1 MTDTATME
9 KIKINS
15 RKLGHSEIDASVVGL
30 GTWAIGGWRWGG
42 TDENLSIKAIN
53 AAIDNGV
60 SLIDTAPAYGMGRSE
75 EIVGKAIENRR
86 DEVVLATK
94 CGLVWHTQ
102 QGNHFFDNDGKP
114 VHRHL
119 GADSIRH
126 ELEQSLKRLRTDYID
141 LFITHW
147 QDPTTPVAE
156 TMGTLLE
163 LKAEGKIRAIGISN
177 ASVEDLAAYVAVGP
191 VDAIQEKYSMLD
203 RDIESSLLPLC
214 AEHGVSTLSYSS
226 LALGLLSGKI
236 GPDRT
241 FNGDDLRIGDPR
253 FSMANRE
260 KIASLFDEIRPLA
273 QSLDV
278 TLAQLV
284 IAWTVSQPGITYSLC
299 GARNPEQAS
308 ENAAAGNLSLSDE
321 QIAVTSA
328 AVDRYLKDMDA

>member
-1 MTDTATME
+1 MTDTAVME
-9 KIKINS
+9 NNNVAS
-15 RKLGHSEIDASVVGL
+15 RKLGHSDIDASVVGL

-42 TDENLSIKAIN
+42 TDEALSIKAIN
-53 AAIDNGV
+53 TAIDSGV
-60 SLIDTAPAYGMGRSE
+60 SLIDTAPAYGLGRSE
-75 EIVGKAIENRR
+75 EIVGKAIEGRR

-119 GADSIRH
+119 GADSIRY

-141 LFITHW
+141 LYITHW

-177 ASVEDLAAYVAVGP
+177 ATSDDLAAYVAAGP

-203 RDIESSLLPLC
+203 RDIESTLLPMC
-214 AEHGVSTLSYSS
+214 KERGISTLSYSS

-241 FNGDDLRIGDPR
+241 FNGDDLRIGNPR

-260 KIASLFDEIRPLA
+260 KIASLFDEIRPIANELNA
-273 QSLDV
+273 

-299 GARNPEQAS
+299 GARNPDQAS
-308 ENAAAGNLSLSDE
+308 ENAAAGRLSLNEE
-321 QIAVTSA
+321 QIAKTGA